1 MKRVYAKKTKESKAA
16 KVRVEGD
23 CALAE
28 AIETVLDQPPA
39 PERLRARS
47 AMFSVEPAVD
57 RYLAVLLPLADAG
70 REAGH
75 RAEHPAL
82 AYEGDVEPAR

>member
-28 AIETVLDQPPA
+28 AIGATCCKVETN
-39 PERLRARS
+39 
-47 AMFSVEPAVD
+47 
-57 RYLAVLLPLADAG
+57 
-70 REAGH
+70 
-75 RAEHPAL
+75 HP
-82 AYEGDVEPAR
+82 